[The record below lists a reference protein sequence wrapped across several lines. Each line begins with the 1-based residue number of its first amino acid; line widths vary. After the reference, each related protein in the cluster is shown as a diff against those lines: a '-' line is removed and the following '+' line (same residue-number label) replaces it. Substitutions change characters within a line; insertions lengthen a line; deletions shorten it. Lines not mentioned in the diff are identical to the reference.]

1 MRGRRV
7 TGSPWTDLD
16 RPPLR
21 QAELERA
28 LVRPGGLWRSID
40 VVAETGSTNA
50 DMAERAR
57 AGAPEGTVLTA
68 ELQVSGRG
76 RLDRT
81 WFAPARSGLAVSVLL
96 RPEGVPA
103 SRMGWIPLLTG
114 VAAAT
119 AVRRHAEVEA
129 RLKWPNDVLI
139 GERKLAGILAE
150 MVDGAV
156 VVGIGLNVTL
166 RSSELPVPTATSL
179 LLEDAVSTD
188 RDPLLRLLLRELAE
202 VYQRWRDFDGDA
214 GASGLRGAYRE
225 LCATLGRRVRVQ
237 LPGRETV
244 AGEAVDVD
252 ETGRLV
258 IQTPEG
264 EDIAVNAGDIIHVR

>member
-1 MRGRRV
+1 MS
-7 TGSPWTDLD
+7 GSPWTDLD

-28 LVRPGGLWRSID
+28 LVRPGSLWRSID
-40 VVAETGSTNA
+40 VLDETGSTNA
-50 DMAERAR
+50 DLAVRAA

-81 WFAPARSGLAVSVLL
+81 WSAPARSGLAVSVLL
-96 RPEGVPA
+96 RPDGVPT
-103 SRMGWIPLLTG
+103 SRLGWIPLLTG

-119 AVRRHAEVEA
+119 AVRRLGEVEA

-150 MVDGAV
+150 LSDGAV
-156 VVGIGLNVTL
+156 VVGMGLNVTL

-179 LLEDAVSTD
+179 LLEDAVCTD
-188 RDPLLRLLLRELAE
+188 RDPLLRLFLRELAD
-202 VYQRWRDFDGDA
+202 VYERWRAFDGDA

-225 LCATLGRRVRVQ
+225 LCATLGRRVRAQ
-237 LPGRETV
+237 LPGHDTLT
-244 AGEAVDVD
+244 GEAVDVD
-252 ETGRLV
+252 ESGQLV
-258 IQTPEG
+258 IRPDTGP
-264 EDIAVNAGDIIHVR
+264 DHPINAGDVIHIR